1 MGLLALSVILFAAW
15 HLLPVLP
22 AAKAKVQGALGRAY
36 GPIYGIVSLV
46 LLGLIVFGWR
56 MADFVHVYDP
66 PEAGR
71 YVTFALVLIA
81 FICLGI
87 FLFRG
92 RLRLKLRLPL
102 ALGVMA
108 WGIGH
113 LFANGDLASLIL
125 FGGLFAYGAA
135 HFTLGLLS
143 GYRPQGEARGGHDLM
158 SVLGGIALYGLMTQL
173 HIVLIGVPIISLG
186 G

>member
-1 MGLLALSVILFAAW
+1 MIFLALTVAGFALW
-15 HLLPVLP
+15 HLLPVMP
-22 AAKAKVQGALGRAY
+22 AAKARVAGALGAAY
-36 GPIYGIVSLV
+36 GPVYGTFSLV
-46 LLGLIVFGWR
+46 LLGLIILAWR

-66 PEAGR
+66 PGGGR

-87 FLFRG
+87 FIFRG
-92 RLRLKLRLPL
+92 SLRLKLRLPL

-125 FGGLFAYGAA
+125 FGGLIAYAAA
-135 HFTLGLLS
+135 HLTLGLAS
-143 GYRPQGEARGGHDLM
+143 GYRPEGEARAGHNLM
-158 SVLGGIALYGLMTQL
+158 SILGGLALYGLMTQL
-173 HIVLIGVPIISLG
+173 HQVLIGVPVVNLG